1 MASTKGPI
9 RPTATTSGI
18 GARSGRA
25 APLRHPTKQAALLLV
40 AVTVLIVLL
49 AVFSSL
55 GQL

>member
-9 RPTATTSGI
+9 PPPATTGRT
-18 GARSGRA
+18 GARSGGA
-25 APLRHPTKQAALLLV
+25 EPLRHPTKQAALLLI